1 MERLEALLSS
11 SLINSSLKNKK
22 KKKKKNIYIYKKK
35 KKKKKKKKNRIFI
48 SIQIKYINTE
58 NFDFFVLIIN
68 NNFS

>member
-11 SLINSSLKNKK
+11 SLINSSLKN
-22 KKKKKNIYIYKKK
+22 